1 MYTEP
6 NLAQPANPLSAK
18 PLGPA
23 SFFYDPSHA
32 SDGFYFS
39 CNGKFSFIRQLKS
52 CVFKFGTMLTA

>member
-6 NLAQPANPLSAK
+6 NPAMWANPLSAK

-23 SFFYDPSHA
+23 SFFDDPSHA

-39 CNGKFSFIRQLKS
+39 
-52 CVFKFGTMLTA
+52 